1 MESMTTKEYFDTRVD
16 WFLGTVKKIES
27 NDFNLPKKRQFEA
40 MEEIKNRFV
49 DSLKKNIDEIV
60 RDEGMHDAL
69 LTSMSYW
76 QTSVFNHHAL
86 PTLKNAADEHNI
98 GEKDLRDFIYD
109 VQLFLHE
116 NKKKTLTYDLYM
128 RAVQETADN
137 LVAPEG
143 ATIQ

>member
-1 MESMTTKEYFDTRVD
+1 MTTKEYFDTRVD

-27 NDFNLPKKRQFEA
+27 NDFNLPEKRQFEA
-40 MEEIKNRFV
+40 MEEVKKRFV

-60 RDEGMHDAL
+60 GDEGMRRHL
-69 LTSMSYW
+69 LISMSYW
-76 QTSVFNHHAL
+76 QTSVFNRHAL

-98 GEKDLRDFIYD
+98 GEKDLRDLIYD

-116 NKKKTLTYDLYM
+116 NKQKTLTYDLYM
-128 RAVQETADN
+128 KAVQETADN